1 MKILD
6 GIVKN
11 PSELKK
17 LDFEQLEILSKEIR
31 EVIISTVSKN
41 GGHLSSN
48 LGVVELTIGL
58 HKVFNIPPDKIIW
71 DVGHQCYTHK
81 ILTGR
86 FDRFNTLRKNNGISG
101 FPLPSES
108 PTDIFITGHAGTSI
122 SSATGLKIGL
132 EETGDN
138 SKIIAVIGDGSLT
151 NGLIF
156 EGLNFLG
163 SIKKNLIVILNDN
176 RMSISPT
183 KGALS
188 YYLTKIITSPVVNKP
203 KEEFSELI
211 KKIPGIGDDLLKLAA
226 DIEKKTKWLIV
237 PGVFFEK
244 LGLKYFGPIDGH
256 DIQQL
261 TDILLNIKEIEQ
273 PVVLHVITKKGKGYE
288 FAEKNPAVFHSASPF
303 DIETGQFLKEEK
315 LTPSIFAGKVLEEI
329 AEKEKNLFVITA
341 AMEIGLGLENFAQ
354 KFPERFFDVGIAE
367 SHAIVLASGLA
378 KSGMKVVVPIYST
391 FLQRGYDQIFH
402 DICLQGLP
410 VVFLVDRA
418 GIVGQDGPTHHGNF
432 DISYLRVFPDLKIF
446 APYSLE
452 NMKEVIEKAVSDNQ
466 PVFIRYPKGYLPEKI
481 EKVKGKQKRKVTV
494 FGVGSMGE
502 VAHQVCEIL
511 NSENLSAMSVAMDM
525 IKPLDDK
532 IENYIESDIIVS
544 IEENTLVGGFGSSI
558 AEYIA
563 DNNFKR
569 TLLRCGLPDRFIEQ
583 GDRKYLLDKYG
594 LSPEKIVE
602 RIRRE
607 VYDK

>member
-31 EVIISTVSKN
+31 EVIISAVSKN

-138 SKIIAVIGDGSLT
+138 SKVIAVIGDGSLT

-466 PVFIRYPKGYLPEKI
+466 SVFIRYPKGYLPEKI
-481 EKVKGKQKRKVTV
+481 EKVKGKQKRKVTA

-563 DNNFKR
+563 DNNFKK